1 SADKFEQQVGE
12 FKYLACPGERSSLWD
27 YVSKNWKPS
36 KEMWATEH
44 RINRP
49 HFNNNTSNRLSSMSM
64 RECFKA
70 TIQDQRRKEDEL
82 VTLVLMPGTLRDLTY
97 DDEMNQLL
105 GMTRDWSAS
114 VFAPADDFA
123 VDPGSAKSYRIND
136 EDLYV
141 SWSDTSRRRKQ
152 LGVQLRILDDHE
164 APVQTLDDLPHTRS
178 YAAHNSALGYSLDVP
193 LPITTASAD
202 VKHMKRMSEQDKY
215 RVVQSALARISTELS
230 ELPVDKFE
238 AAIDNLVKWRSR
250 LRLGDVTME
259 TPLSSDD
266 ADLSSAP
273 TQVADKNTAEDN
285 EINEEKDAE
294 DEKESEEQQTE
305 DVEVNKKKYV
315 EGVETKYDK

>member
-1 SADKFEQQVGE
+1 
-12 FKYLACPGERSSLWD
+12 
-27 YVSKNWKPS
+27 
-36 KEMWATEH
+36 
-44 RINRP
+44 
-49 HFNNNTSNRLSSMSM
+49 
-64 RECFKA
+64 
-70 TIQDQRRKEDEL
+70 
-82 VTLVLMPGTLRDLTY
+82 
-97 DDEMNQLL
+97 
-105 GMTRDWSAS
+105 MTRDWSAS

-141 SWSDTSRRRKQ
+141 SW
-152 LGVQLRILDDHE
+152 
-164 APVQTLDDLPHTRS
+164 
-178 YAAHNSALGYSLDVP
+178 
-193 LPITTASAD
+193 
-202 VKHMKRMSEQDKY
+202 
-215 RVVQSALARISTELS
+215 
-230 ELPVDKFE
+230 FE

-315 EGVETKYDK
+315 EG